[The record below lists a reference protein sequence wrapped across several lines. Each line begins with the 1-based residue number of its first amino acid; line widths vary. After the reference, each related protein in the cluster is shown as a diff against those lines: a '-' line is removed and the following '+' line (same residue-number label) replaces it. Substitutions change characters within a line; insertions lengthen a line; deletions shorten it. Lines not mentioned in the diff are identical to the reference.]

1 MVMRLRRTLAVAA
14 TAALFATAAGLAARA
29 QELNVAIF
37 GGSFAENVR
46 ACVAEPFQRATGTR
60 VNFVLGNSVQNAA
73 RLRATRGRP
82 DVDVAYMD
90 LQVAVQAKGEGLLD
104 QIDAARLSNL
114 PDIYP
119 SAVDPE
125 RRWIGFMY
133 SSTAIAYNP
142 QELRNPPQAWAD
154 LWNPSLRGKLAIGDI
169 SATSGQHFLIA
180 AARINGGSVENV
192 EPGFRAIRELRPGVV
207 TLYTQADQV
216 VQLIERGDIAAAVWF
231 SDRVGA
237 AARSGVPVA
246 VVFPREGAIGILPT
260 FSIPVGARS
269 KALAEQYMDRA
280 LTPEAQRCF
289 AERQFAGPTNRRVEL
304 PDELARL
311 VPYRESVE
319 RMYFPP
325 PEIVARNLPAWT
337 ERWNREIAR

>member
-1 MVMRLRRTLAVAA
+1 MGIRTALLATAVGCTLAASD
-14 TAALFATAAGLAARA
+14 AGA

-46 ACVAEPFQRATGTR
+46 TCVAEPFQRATNAR

-90 LQVAVQAKGEGLLD
+90 LQVVVQAKAEGLLD
-104 QIDAARLSNL
+104 QIDATKITNL

-119 SAVDPE
+119 SAVDPD

-133 SSTAIAYNP
+133 SATAIAYNP
-142 QELRNPPQAWAD
+142 RELRNPPQGWAD
-154 LWNPSLRGKLAIGDI
+154 LWSPALRGKIAIGDI

-180 AARINGGSVENV
+180 AARLNGGSVENV

-231 SDRVGA
+231 ADRVGA
-237 AARSGVPVA
+237 AARNGVPVA

-260 FSIPVGARS
+260 FAVPQGARN

-280 LTPEAQRCF
+280 LAPEAQRCF
-289 AERQFAGPTNRRVEL
+289 AERQYAGPTNRKVEL
-304 PDELARL
+304 PDDLAKL
-311 VPYRESVE
+311 VPYRDAVD
-319 RMYFPP
+319 RLYFPP
-325 PEIVARNLPAWT
+325 PEVVARNLPGWT
-337 ERWNREIAR
+337 DRWNREIAR

>member
-1 MVMRLRRTLAVAA
+1 MRIRNALTGAL
-14 TAALFATAAGLAARA
+14 ALFASAWGGGAGA
-29 QELNVAIF
+29 QDLNVAIF
-37 GGSFAENVR
+37 GGSFADNVR
-46 ACVAEPFQRATGTR
+46 FCVADPFQRATGSR
-60 VNFVLGNSVQNAA
+60 VNFQLGNSVQNAA

-82 DVDVAYMD
+82 DVDIAYMD
-90 LQVAVQAKGEGLLD
+90 LQVAVQARGEGLLD
-104 QIDAARLSNL
+104 QVDATRLTNL
-114 PDIYP
+114 ADIYP

-133 SSTAIAYNP
+133 SATAIAYNP
-142 QELRNPPQAWAD
+142 REMRTPPQAWAD
-154 LWNPSLRGKLAIGDI
+154 LWSPALRGRIALGDI

-180 AARINGGSVENV
+180 AARLNGGSVENV
-192 EPGFRAIRELRPGVV
+192 DPGFRAIRELRPHVV

-216 VQLIERGDIAAAVWF
+216 VQLMERGDIAAAVWF

-260 FSIPVGARS
+260 FSIPVGARN

-280 LTPEAQRCF
+280 LSQEAQRCF

-304 PDELARL
+304 PAELAAL

-319 RMYFPP
+319 RLYFPP
-325 PEIVARNLPAWT
+325 PETVAQNLPAWT
-337 ERWNREIAR
+337 DRWNREIAR

>member
-1 MVMRLRRTLAVAA
+1 MLRSVIAGTLA
-14 TAALFATAAGLAARA
+14 LGLAVSAPAKA

-46 ACVAEPFQRATGTR
+46 TCVAEPFQRATGTR

-90 LQVAVQAKGEGLLD
+90 LQVVVQAKAEGLLD
-104 QIDAARLSNL
+104 EVDAGRLTNL
-114 PDIYP
+114 GDIYP
-119 SAVDPE
+119 SAVDPD

-142 QELRNPPQAWAD
+142 QELRTPPQAWAD
-154 LWNPSLRGKLAIGDI
+154 LWSPALRGKLAIGDI

-180 AARINGGSVENV
+180 AARLNGGSVENV
-192 EPGFRAIRELRPGVV
+192 EPGFRAIRELRPHVV

-237 AARSGVPVA
+237 AARNGVPVA
-246 VVFPREGAIGILPT
+246 VVFPREGAVGILPT
-260 FSIPVGARS
+260 FAIPQGARN
-269 KALAEQYMDRA
+269 KQLAEQYMDRA
-280 LTPEAQRCF
+280 LSPEAQRCF
-289 AERQFAGPTNRRVEL
+289 AERQYAGPTNRRVEL
-304 PDELARL
+304 PAELAAL
-311 VPYRESVE
+311 VPYRESVD
-319 RMYFPP
+319 RLYFPP
-325 PEIVARNLPAWT
+325 PEVVARNLPAWT

>member
-1 MVMRLRRTLAVAA
+1 MQMRNAVVGAVAFC
-14 TAALFATAAGLAARA
+14 AAFAASASA

-37 GGSFAENVR
+37 GGSFADNVR
-46 ACVAEPFQRATGTR
+46 TCVAEPFTRATGTR

-90 LQVAVQAKGEGLLD
+90 LQVVVQAKAEGLLD
-104 QIDAARLSNL
+104 QIDPARLTNL
-114 PDIYP
+114 ADIYP
-119 SAVDPE
+119 SAVDPD

-142 QELRNPPQAWAD
+142 RELRTPPRSWAD
-154 LWNPSLRGKLAIGDI
+154 LWSPALRGKIALGDI

-180 AARINGGSVENV
+180 AARLNGGSVENT
-192 EPGFRAIRELRPGVV
+192 EPGFRAIRELRPHVV

-246 VVFPREGAIGILPT
+246 VVFPSEGAIGILPT
-260 FSIPVGARS
+260 FAVPQGARN
-269 KALAEQYMDRA
+269 KVLAEQYMDRA
-280 LTPEAQRCF
+280 LAPDAQRCF
-289 AERQFAGPTNRRVEL
+289 AERQYAGPTNRRVEL
-304 PDELARL
+304 PAELAAL
-311 VPYRESVE
+311 VPYRESVD
-319 RMYFPP
+319 RLFFPP
-325 PEIVARNLPAWT
+325 PEAVAQNLPAWT
-337 ERWNREIAR
+337 DRWNREIAR

>member
-1 MVMRLRRTLAVAA
+1 MSIRTALLVTAVGCA
-14 TAALFATAAGLAARA
+14 LAASDAGA

-37 GGSFAENVR
+37 GGSFADNVR
-46 ACVAEPFQRATGTR
+46 TCVAEPFQRATNTR

-82 DVDVAYMD
+82 DIDVAYMD
-90 LQVAVQAKGEGLLD
+90 LQVVVQAKAEGLLD
-104 QIDAARLSNL
+104 QIDATKITNL

-119 SAVDPE
+119 SAVDPD

-133 SSTAIAYNP
+133 SATAIAYNP
-142 QELRNPPQAWAD
+142 RELRNPPKAWAD
-154 LWNPSLRGKLAIGDI
+154 LWSPALRGKLAIGDI

-180 AARINGGSVENV
+180 AARLHGGSVENV

-231 SDRVGA
+231 ADRVGA
-237 AARSGVPVA
+237 AARNGVPVA

-260 FSIPVGARS
+260 FAVPQGARN

-280 LTPEAQRCF
+280 LSPDAQRCF
-289 AERQFAGPTNRRVEL
+289 AERQYAGPTNRKVEL
-304 PDELARL
+304 PDDLAKL
-311 VPYRESVE
+311 VPYREAVD
-319 RMYFPP
+319 RLHFPS
-325 PEIVARNLPAWT
+325 PELVAQSLPAWT
-337 ERWNREIAR
+337 DRWNREIAR

>member
-1 MVMRLRRTLAVAA
+1 MGIRTALLA
-14 TAALFATAAGLAARA
+14 TALGCALAASDAGA

-37 GGSFAENVR
+37 GGSFADNVR
-46 ACVAEPFQRATGTR
+46 TCVAEPFQRATNTR

-90 LQVAVQAKGEGLLD
+90 LQVVVQAKAEGLLD
-104 QIDAARLSNL
+104 QIDATKITNL

-119 SAVDPE
+119 SAVDPD
-125 RRWIGFMY
+125 RQWIGFMY
-133 SSTAIAYNP
+133 SATAIAYNP
-142 QELRNPPQAWAD
+142 RELRNPPQAWAD
-154 LWNPSLRGKLAIGDI
+154 LWSPALRGKLAIGDI

-180 AARINGGSVENV
+180 AARLNGGSVENV

-231 SDRVGA
+231 ADRVGA
-237 AARSGVPVA
+237 AARNGVPVA

-260 FSIPVGARS
+260 FAVPQGARN

-280 LTPEAQRCF
+280 LAPDAQRCF
-289 AERQFAGPTNRRVEL
+289 AERQYAGPTNRKVEL
-304 PDELARL
+304 PDDLAKL
-311 VPYRESVE
+311 VPYREAVD
-319 RMYFPP
+319 RLYFPP
-325 PEIVARNLPAWT
+325 PELVARNLPAWT
-337 ERWNREIAR
+337 DRWNREIAR

>member
-1 MVMRLRRTLAVAA
+1 MRMRDALAGAMALGAA
-14 TAALFATAAGLAARA
+14 FSASASA
-29 QELNVAIF
+29 QQLNVAIF

-46 ACVAEPFQRATGTR
+46 TCVAEPFTRATSTR

-90 LQVAVQAKGEGLLD
+90 LQVAVQAKAEGLLD
-104 QIDAARLSNL
+104 QIDPARLTNL

-119 SAVDPE
+119 SAVDPD

-142 QELRNPPQAWAD
+142 RELRTPPSSWAD
-154 LWNPSLRGKLAIGDI
+154 LWSPALRGKIAIGDI

-180 AARINGGSVENV
+180 AARLNGGSVENT
-192 EPGFRAIRELRPGVV
+192 EPGFRAIRELRPHVV

-246 VVFPREGAIGILPT
+246 VVFPSEGAIGILPT
-260 FSIPVGARS
+260 FAIPQGARN

-280 LTPEAQRCF
+280 LSSDAQRCF
-289 AERQFAGPTNRRVEL
+289 AERQYAGPTNRRVEL
-304 PDELARL
+304 PAELAAL
-311 VPYRESVE
+311 VPYRESVD
-319 RMYFPP
+319 RLYFPP
-325 PEIVARNLPAWT
+325 PEVVAQNLPAWT
-337 ERWNREIAR
+337 DRWNREIAR

>member
-1 MVMRLRRTLAVAA
+1 MLMRDALVGALAFGAA
-14 TAALFATAAGLAARA
+14 FAASASA

-46 ACVAEPFQRATGTR
+46 TCVAEPFTRATGTR

-90 LQVAVQAKGEGLLD
+90 LQVVVQAKSEGLLD
-104 QIDAARLSNL
+104 QIDPARLTNL

-119 SAVDPE
+119 SAVDPD

-142 QELRNPPQAWAD
+142 RELRTPPRSWAD
-154 LWNPSLRGKLAIGDI
+154 LWSPTLRGKIALGDI

-180 AARINGGSVENV
+180 AARLNGGSVENT
-192 EPGFRAIRELRPGVV
+192 EPGFRAIRELRPHVV

-246 VVFPREGAIGILPT
+246 VVFPSEGAIGILPT
-260 FSIPVGARS
+260 FAVPQGARN

-280 LTPEAQRCF
+280 LSSDAQRCF
-289 AERQFAGPTNRRVEL
+289 AERQYAGPTNRRVEL
-304 PDELARL
+304 SAELAAL
-311 VPYRESVE
+311 VPYREAVD
-319 RMYFPP
+319 RLYFPP
-325 PEIVARNLPAWT
+325 PEVVAQNLAAWT
-337 ERWNREIAR
+337 DRWNREIAR

>member
-1 MVMRLRRTLAVAA
+1 MGRFRRSLAA
-14 TAALFATAAGLAARA
+14 TAMAAGLLAGAAATTARS
-29 QELNVAIF
+29 QELNVALF

-46 ACVAEPFQRATGTR
+46 TCVAEPFQRATGAR

-82 DVDVAYMD
+82 DVDIAYMD
-90 LQVAVQAKGEGLLD
+90 LQVAVQAKNEGLLD
-104 QIDAARLSNL
+104 QVDAARLTNL

-119 SAVDPE
+119 SAVDPD

-142 QELRNPPQAWAD
+142 RELRNPPQAWAD
-154 LWNPSLRGKLAIGDI
+154 LWSPSLRGKLAIGDI
-169 SATSGQHFLIA
+169 TATSGQHFLIA

-192 EPGFRAIRELRPGVV
+192 EPGFRAIRDLRPHVV

-246 VVFPREGAIGILPT
+246 VVFPREGAVGILPT
-260 FSIPVGARS
+260 FSIPIGARS

-280 LTPEAQRCF
+280 LGAEAQRCF

-325 PEIVARNLPAWT
+325 PEIVARSLPAWT

>member
-1 MVMRLRRTLAVAA
+1 MMRWSVTGAALALVAA
-14 TAALFATAAGLAARA
+14 LSGAARA

-37 GGSFAENVR
+37 GGSFADNVR
-46 ACVAEPFQRATGTR
+46 SCVAEPFQRATGTR

-90 LQVAVQAKGEGLLD
+90 LQVVVQAKAEGLLD
-104 QIDAARLSNL
+104 AIDPARLSHL

-142 QELRNPPQAWAD
+142 RELRTPPQSWAD
-154 LWNPSLRGKLAIGDI
+154 LWSPALRGKIALGDI

-180 AARINGGSVENV
+180 AARLNGGSVENID
-192 EPGFRAIRELRPGVV
+192 PGLRAIRELRPHVV

-237 AARSGVPVA
+237 AARNGVPVA
-246 VVFPREGAIGILPT
+246 VVFPREGAVGILPT
-260 FSIPVGARS
+260 FAIPQGARN
-269 KALAEQYMDRA
+269 KQLAERYMDTA
-280 LTPEAQRCF
+280 LSPQAQLCF
-289 AERQFAGPTNRRVEL
+289 AERQYAGPTNRRVEL
-304 PDELARL
+304 PAQLAAL
-311 VPYRESVE
+311 VPYRESVD
-319 RMYFPP
+319 RLYFPP
-325 PEIVARNLPAWT
+325 PEVVARSLPGWT
-337 ERWNREIAR
+337 DRWNREIAR

>member
-1 MVMRLRRTLAVAA
+1 MPGRKTMVVAA
-14 TAALFATAAGLAARA
+14 AVCLGTLGTLGMGEASA
-29 QELNVAIF
+29 QQLNVAIF
-37 GGSFAENVR
+37 GGSFADNVR
-46 ACVAEPFQRATGTR
+46 ACVAEPFERQSGAR

-90 LQVAVQAKGEGLLD
+90 LQVVVQAKAEGLLD
-104 QIDAARLSNL
+104 QIDASRLSNL

-119 SAVDPE
+119 SAIDPD

-142 QELRNPPQAWAD
+142 RELRTPPQAWAD
-154 LWNPSLRGKLAIGDI
+154 MWNPALRGKIAIGDI
-169 SATSGQHFLIA
+169 TATSGQHFLIA
-180 AARINGGSVENV
+180 ASRINGGSVEDT
-192 EPGFRAIRELRPGVV
+192 EPGFRALRELRPHIV

-216 VQLIERGDIAAAVWF
+216 VQLIERGDIVAAVWF

-237 AARSGVPVA
+237 AARSGIPVA

-260 FSIPVGARS
+260 FAVPEGARS
-269 KALAEQYMDRA
+269 KALAEDYMNRA
-280 LTPEAQRCF
+280 LSPEAQRCF
-289 AERQFAGPTNRRVEL
+289 AERQYAGPTNRNVEL
-304 PDELARL
+304 PAELAAL
-311 VPYRESVE
+311 VPYRDSVE
-319 RMYFPP
+319 KLYFPP
-325 PEIVARNLPAWT
+325 PEAVARSLPAWT

>member
-1 MVMRLRRTLAVAA
+1 MRLRRTLAAAA
-14 TAALFATAAGLAARA
+14 TTAVLLAGAAAARA
-29 QELNVAIF
+29 QDLNVAIF
-37 GGSFAENVR
+37 GGSFADNVR
-46 ACVAEPFQRATGTR
+46 FCVAEPFQRATGMR

-104 QIDAARLSNL
+104 EINTARLTNL
-114 PDIYP
+114 PDIYA

-142 QELRNPPQAWAD
+142 GELRNPPQAWAD
-154 LWNPSLRGKLAIGDI
+154 LWSPSLRGKLAIGDI

-180 AARINGGSVENV
+180 AARLNGGSVENV

-216 VQLIERGDIAAAVWF
+216 VQLMERGDIAAAVWF

-260 FSIPVGARS
+260 FSIPRGARS
-269 KALAEQYMDRA
+269 KAQAEQYMDRA
-280 LTPEAQRCF
+280 LAPEAQRCF

-304 PDELARL
+304 PDDLARL

-325 PEIVARNLPAWT
+325 PEVVARSLPGWT

>member
-1 MVMRLRRTLAVAA
+1 MRLRRTLAAAA
-14 TAALFATAAGLAARA
+14 TTAVLLAGAAAARA
-29 QELNVAIF
+29 QDLNVAIF
-37 GGSFAENVR
+37 GGSFADNVR
-46 ACVAEPFQRATGTR
+46 FCVAEPFQRATGMR

-104 QIDAARLSNL
+104 QIDDARLTNL
-114 PDIYP
+114 PDIYA
-119 SAVDPE
+119 SAVDAE

-142 QELRNPPQAWAD
+142 GELRNPPQAWAD
-154 LWNPSLRGKLAIGDI
+154 LWSRSLRGKLAIGDI

-180 AARINGGSVENV
+180 AARLNGGSVENV

-216 VQLIERGDIAAAVWF
+216 VQLMERGDIAAAVWF

-260 FSIPVGARS
+260 FSIPQGARS
-269 KALAEQYMDRA
+269 KAQAEQYMDRA
-280 LTPEAQRCF
+280 LAPEAQRCF

-304 PDELARL
+304 PDDLARL

-325 PEIVARNLPAWT
+325 PEVVARSLPGWT

>member
-1 MVMRLRRTLAVAA
+1 MLRRSVKAAAV
-14 TAALFATAAGLAARA
+14 ALFAAVSTGTQA
-29 QELNVAIF
+29 QELNVAVF
-37 GGSFAENVR
+37 GGSFADNVR
-46 ACVAEPFQRATGTR
+46 ACVVEPFQRATGTR

-90 LQVAVQAKGEGLLD
+90 LQVVVQAKAEGLLD
-104 QIDAARLSNL
+104 EVDQSRLSHL
-114 PDIYP
+114 SDIYP

-142 QELRNPPQAWAD
+142 RELRNPPQSWAD
-154 LWNPSLRGKLAIGDI
+154 LWSPAMRGKLAIGDI

-180 AARINGGSVENV
+180 AARLNGGSVENV
-192 EPGFRAIRELRPGVV
+192 DPGLRAIRELRPHVV

-237 AARSGVPVA
+237 AARNGVPVA

-260 FSIPVGARS
+260 FAIPQGARN
-269 KALAEQYMDRA
+269 KQLAERYMDTA
-280 LTPEAQRCF
+280 LSPEAQLCF
-289 AERQFAGPTNRRVEL
+289 AERQYAGPTNRRVEL
-304 PDELARL
+304 PAQLAAL
-311 VPYRESVE
+311 VPYRESVD
-319 RMYFPP
+319 RLYFPP
-325 PEIVARNLPAWT
+325 PEVVARNLPAWT
-337 ERWNREIAR
+337 ERWNREVAR

>member
-1 MVMRLRRTLAVAA
+1 MGIRTAV
-14 TAALFATAAGLAARA
+14 LAAGLACTWAVPDVGA

-37 GGSFAENVR
+37 GGSFADNVR
-46 ACVAEPFQRATGTR
+46 SCVAEPFQRATNAR

-90 LQVAVQAKGEGLLD
+90 LQVMVQAKAEGLLD
-104 QIDAARLSNL
+104 QIDAARISNL

-119 SAVDPE
+119 SAVDPD

-133 SSTAIAYNP
+133 SATAIAYNP
-142 QELRNPPQAWAD
+142 RELRNPPQAWAD
-154 LWNPSLRGKLAIGDI
+154 LWSPALRGKLAIGDI

-180 AARINGGSVENV
+180 AARLNGGSVENV

-231 SDRVGA
+231 ADRVGA
-237 AARSGVPVA
+237 AARNGVPVA

-260 FSIPVGARS
+260 FAVPQGARS

-280 LTPEAQRCF
+280 LAPDAQRCF
-289 AERQFAGPTNRRVEL
+289 AERQYAGPTNRKVEL
-304 PDELARL
+304 PEDLAKL
-311 VPYRESVE
+311 VPYREAVD
-319 RMYFPP
+319 RLYFPP
-325 PEIVARNLPAWT
+325 PEAVAQNLPAWT
-337 ERWNREIAR
+337 DRWNREIAR

>member
-1 MVMRLRRTLAVAA
+1 MTIRTTL
-14 TAALFATAAGLAARA
+14 LAAGLACAWAASDAGA

-37 GGSFAENVR
+37 GGSFADNVR
-46 ACVAEPFQRATGTR
+46 TCVAEPFQRATNTR

-90 LQVAVQAKGEGLLD
+90 LQVMVQAKAEGLLD
-104 QIDAARLSNL
+104 QIDTTKITNL

-119 SAVDPE
+119 SAIDPD

-133 SSTAIAYNP
+133 SATAIAYNP

-154 LWNPSLRGKLAIGDI
+154 LWSPALRGKLAIGDI

-180 AARINGGSVENV
+180 AARLNGGSVENV
-192 EPGFRAIRELRPGVV
+192 DPGFKAIAALRPGVV

-231 SDRVGA
+231 ADRVGA
-237 AARSGVPVA
+237 AARTGVPVA

-260 FSIPVGARS
+260 FGVPPGARS

-280 LTPEAQRCF
+280 LAPDAQRCF
-289 AERQFAGPTNRRVEL
+289 AERQYAGPTNRKVEL
-304 PDELARL
+304 PDDLAKL
-311 VPYRESVE
+311 VPYREAVD
-319 RMYFPP
+319 RLYFPP
-325 PEIVARNLPAWT
+325 PEIVAQNLPAWT
-337 ERWNREIAR
+337 DRWNREIAR

>member
-1 MVMRLRRTLAVAA
+1 MDGLRRRLAA
-14 TAALFATAAGLAARA
+14 FATAAGLLAGGAAVARA
-29 QELNVAIF
+29 QELNVALF
-37 GGSFAENVR
+37 GGSFADNAR
-46 ACVAEPFQRATGTR
+46 TCVAEPFQRATGTR

-90 LQVAVQAKGEGLLD
+90 LQVAVQAKNEGLLD
-104 QIDAARLSNL
+104 QVDAARLGNL

-142 QELRNPPQAWAD
+142 RELRTPPQAWTD
-154 LWNPSLRGKLAIGDI
+154 LWSPALRGRLAIGDI
-169 SATSGQHFLIA
+169 AATSGQHFLIA
-180 AARINGGSVENV
+180 AARVNGGSVENV
-192 EPGFRAIRELRPGVV
+192 EPGFRAIRELRPHLVM
-207 TLYTQADQV
+207 LYTQADQV
-216 VQLIERGDIAAAVWF
+216 VQLIERGDVAAAVWF

-260 FSIPVGARS
+260 FSIPIGARS

-280 LTPEAQRCF
+280 LGVEAQRCF

-311 VPYRESVE
+311 VPYRDSVE

-325 PEIVARNLPAWT
+325 PEVVARNLPAWT

>member
-1 MVMRLRRTLAVAA
+1 MSLRGTLAGALLLG
-14 TAALFATAAGLAARA
+14 AALLPGRGVLS
-29 QELNVAIF
+29 QDLNVAIF
-37 GGSFAENVR
+37 GGSFADNVR
-46 ACVAEPFQRATGTR
+46 ACVAEPFQGAGGPR

-90 LQVAVQAKGEGLLD
+90 LQVAVQAKAEGLLD
-104 QIDAARLSNL
+104 QVDAAHLSNL

-119 SAVDPE
+119 SAVDPD

-142 QELRNPPQAWAD
+142 RELRSPPQAWAD
-154 LWNPSLRGKLAIGDI
+154 LWDPSLRGKLAIGDI

-180 AARINGGSVENV
+180 AARLNGGSVEDV
-192 EPGFRAIRELRPGVV
+192 EPGFRAIRGLRPHLV

-246 VVFPREGAIGILPT
+246 VVFPREGAVGILPT
-260 FSIPVGARS
+260 FSIPQGARG
-269 KALAEQYMDRA
+269 KAMAERYMDRA
-280 LTPEAQRCF
+280 LSPEAQRCF
-289 AERQFAGPTNRRVEL
+289 AERQYAGPTNRRVEL
-304 PDELARL
+304 PEELARL
-311 VPYRESVE
+311 VPYRESVD
-319 RMYFPP
+319 RLYFPP
-325 PEIVARNLPAWT
+325 PEVVAANLPAWSD
-337 ERWNREIAR
+337 RWNREIAR

>member
-1 MVMRLRRTLAVAA
+1 MPMRGTLKAVSVACLGALTLAEAS
-14 TAALFATAAGLAARA
+14 A
-29 QELNVAIF
+29 QQLNVAIF

-46 ACVAEPFQRATGTR
+46 TCVAEPFERQSGAR

-90 LQVAVQAKGEGLLD
+90 LQVVVQAKAEGLLD
-104 QIDAARLSNL
+104 QVDASRLSNL

-119 SAVDPE
+119 SAIDPD

-142 QELRNPPQAWAD
+142 RELRTPPQAWAD
-154 LWNPSLRGKLAIGDI
+154 MWSPALRGRIALGDI
-169 SATSGQHFLIA
+169 TATSGQHFLIA
-180 AARINGGSVENV
+180 ASRINGGSVENT
-192 EPGFRAIRELRPGVV
+192 EPGFRAIRELKPHVV

-216 VQLIERGDIAAAVWF
+216 VQLIERGDIVAAVWF

-237 AARSGVPVA
+237 AARSGIPVA

-260 FSIPVGARS
+260 FAVPQGAAS
-269 KALAEQYMDRA
+269 KALAEDYMNRA
-280 LTPEAQRCF
+280 LSPEAQRCF
-289 AERQFAGPTNRRVEL
+289 AERQYAGPTNRKVEL
-304 PDELARL
+304 PAELAAL

-319 RMYFPP
+319 RLYFPP
-325 PEIVARNLPAWT
+325 PEIVARSLPAWT

>member
-1 MVMRLRRTLAVAA
+1 MTIRRTLAGALALCVAA
-14 TAALFATAAGLAARA
+14 LGGTARA

-37 GGSFAENVR
+37 GGSFADNVR
-46 ACVAEPFQRATGTR
+46 FCVADPFQRATNTR
-60 VNFVLGNSVQNAA
+60 VNFQLGNSVQNAA

-90 LQVAVQAKGEGLLD
+90 LQVAVQARGEGLLD
-104 QIDAARLSNL
+104 QVDAARLTNL

-142 QELRNPPQAWAD
+142 REMRTPPQAWAD
-154 LWNPSLRGKLAIGDI
+154 IWSPALRGRLAIGDI

-180 AARINGGSVENV
+180 AARLNGGSVENV
-192 EPGFRAIRELRPGVV
+192 DPGFRAIRELRPHVV

-260 FSIPVGARS
+260 FSVPVGARN

-280 LTPEAQRCF
+280 LSQEAQRCF

-304 PDELARL
+304 PAELAAL

-325 PEIVARNLPAWT
+325 PEVVARSLPGWT
-337 ERWNREIAR
+337 DRWNREIAR

>member
-1 MVMRLRRTLAVAA
+1 MGIRKALLA
-14 TAALFATAAGLAARA
+14 TAVGCALAASDAGA
-29 QELNVAIF
+29 QELSVAIF
-37 GGSFAENVR
+37 GGSFADNVR
-46 ACVAEPFQRATGTR
+46 TCVAEPFQRATNTR

-82 DVDVAYMD
+82 DIDVAYMD
-90 LQVAVQAKGEGLLD
+90 LQVVVQAKAEGLLD
-104 QIDAARLSNL
+104 QIDATKITNL

-119 SAVDPE
+119 SAVDPD

-133 SSTAIAYNP
+133 SATAIAYNP
-142 QELRNPPQAWAD
+142 RELRNPPQSWAD
-154 LWNPSLRGKLAIGDI
+154 LWSPALRGKLAIGDI

-180 AARINGGSVENV
+180 AARLNGGSVENV

-231 SDRVGA
+231 ADRVGA
-237 AARSGVPVA
+237 AARNGVPVA

-260 FSIPVGARS
+260 FAVPQGARN

-280 LTPEAQRCF
+280 LAPDAQRCF
-289 AERQFAGPTNRRVEL
+289 AERQYAGPTNRKVEL
-304 PDELARL
+304 PDELAKL
-311 VPYRESVE
+311 VPYREAVD
-319 RMYFPP
+319 RLYFPP
-325 PEIVARNLPAWT
+325 PEVVASNLPAWT
-337 ERWNREIAR
+337 DRWNREIAR

>member
-1 MVMRLRRTLAVAA
+1 MRVRATL
-14 TAALFATAAGLAARA
+14 LAAAFACAVPAAASHA

-46 ACVAEPFQRATGTR
+46 TCVADPFQRATNTR

-82 DVDVAYMD
+82 DVDLAYMD
-90 LQVAVQAKGEGLLD
+90 LQVVVQAKAEGLLD
-104 QIDAARLSNL
+104 QVDPARLTNL

-119 SAVDPE
+119 SAIDPD

-142 QELRNPPQAWAD
+142 RELRTPPQAWAD
-154 LWNPSLRGKLAIGDI
+154 LWSASLRGKLAIGDI

-180 AARINGGSVENV
+180 AARLNGGSVENV

-237 AARSGVPVA
+237 AARNGVPVA

-260 FSIPVGARS
+260 FAIPQGARG

-280 LTPEAQRCF
+280 LGTEAQRCF
-289 AERQFAGPTNRRVEL
+289 AERQYAGPTNRRVEL
-304 PDELARL
+304 PPDLAAL
-311 VPYRESVE
+311 VPYRESVD
-319 RMYFPP
+319 RLYFPP
-325 PEIVARNLPAWT
+325 PELVAQNLPAWT
-337 ERWNREIAR
+337 DRWNREIAR

>member
-1 MVMRLRRTLAVAA
+1 MRVRDLLIASVLIGAA
-14 TAALFATAAGLAARA
+14 PLAAPHA

-37 GGSFAENVR
+37 GGSFADNVR
-46 ACVAEPFQRATGTR
+46 ACVAEPFQRASGTR

-90 LQVAVQAKGEGLLD
+90 LQVVVQAKAEGLLD
-104 QIDAARLSNL
+104 QVDATKLTNL

-119 SAVDPE
+119 SAVDPD

-142 QELRNPPQAWAD
+142 RELRSPPQAWAD
-154 LWNPSLRGKLAIGDI
+154 LWSPALRGKIALGDI
-169 SATSGQHFLIA
+169 TATSGQHFLIA
-180 AARINGGSVENV
+180 AARLNGGSVENV
-192 EPGFRAIRELRPGVV
+192 EPGFRAIRELRPHVV

-237 AARSGVPVA
+237 AARNGVPVA

-260 FSIPVGARS
+260 FAIPQGARG

-280 LTPEAQRCF
+280 LSVESQRCF
-289 AERQFAGPTNRRVEL
+289 AERQYAGPANRKVEL
-304 PDELARL
+304 PEALAAL
-311 VPYRESVE
+311 VPYRESVD
-319 RMYFPP
+319 RLYFPP
-325 PEIVARNLPAWT
+325 PETVAQNLPAWT
-337 ERWNREIAR
+337 DRWNREIAR

>member
-1 MVMRLRRTLAVAA
+1 MRMRQILLAAA
-14 TAALFATAAGLAARA
+14 AALALPAVAARA

-37 GGSFAENVR
+37 GGSFADNVR
-46 ACVAEPFQRATGTR
+46 SCVAEPFTRATNTR

-90 LQVAVQAKGEGLLD
+90 LQVVVQAKAEGLLD
-104 QIDAARLSNL
+104 TLDPAKFPHL

-119 SAVDPE
+119 SAVDPD

-142 QELRNPPQAWAD
+142 RELRNPPQAWAD
-154 LWNPSLRGKLAIGDI
+154 LWAPALRNKIAIGDI

-180 AARINGGSVENV
+180 AARLNGGSVENI
-192 EPGFRAIRELRPGVV
+192 EPGFRAIRELRPHVV

-237 AARSGVPVA
+237 AARNGVPVA

-260 FSIPVGARS
+260 FAIPEGARS
-269 KALAEQYMDRA
+269 KALAEQYMNTA
-280 LTPEAQRCF
+280 LSPEAQGCF
-289 AERQFAGPTNRRVEL
+289 AERQYAGPTNRKVEL
-304 PDELARL
+304 APALAAL
-311 VPYRESVE
+311 VPYRESVD
-319 RMYFPP
+319 RLYFPP
-325 PEIVARNLPAWT
+325 PETVASSLPSWT
-337 ERWNREIAR
+337 DRWNREIAR

>member
-1 MVMRLRRTLAVAA
+1 MSIRTAML
-14 TAALFATAAGLAARA
+14 AAGLACTWAASDAAA

-37 GGSFAENVR
+37 GGSFADNVR
-46 ACVAEPFQRATGTR
+46 ACVAEPFQRATNTR

-90 LQVAVQAKGEGLLD
+90 LQVVVQAKAEGLLD
-104 QIDAARLSNL
+104 QIDATRITNL

-119 SAVDPE
+119 SAVDPD

-133 SSTAIAYNP
+133 SATAIAYNP
-142 QELRNPPQAWAD
+142 RELRNPPQAWAD
-154 LWNPSLRGKLAIGDI
+154 LWSPSLRGKLAIGDI

-180 AARINGGSVENV
+180 AARLNGGTVENV
-192 EPGFRAIRELRPGVV
+192 EPGFRAIHELRPGVV

-231 SDRVGA
+231 ADRVGA
-237 AARSGVPVA
+237 AARNGVPVA

-260 FSIPVGARS
+260 FAIPQGARS

-280 LTPEAQRCF
+280 LAPDAQRCF
-289 AERQFAGPTNRRVEL
+289 AERQYAGPTNRKVEL
-304 PDELARL
+304 PDDLAKL
-311 VPYRESVE
+311 VPYRESVD
-319 RMYFPP
+319 RLYFPP
-325 PEIVARNLPAWT
+325 PELVAQNLPAWT
-337 ERWNREIAR
+337 DRWNREIAR

>member
-1 MVMRLRRTLAVAA
+1 MRIRT
-14 TAALFATAAGLAARA
+14 ALLSAGLACAWAASDAGA

-37 GGSFAENVR
+37 GGSFADNVR
-46 ACVAEPFQRATGTR
+46 TCVAEPFQRATNTR
-60 VNFVLGNSVQNAA
+60 VTFVLGNSVQNAA

-90 LQVAVQAKGEGLLD
+90 LQVVVQAKAEGLLAE
-104 QIDAARLSNL
+104 IDTTKITNL

-119 SAVDPE
+119 SAVDPD
-125 RRWIGFMY
+125 RQWIGFMY
-133 SSTAIAYNP
+133 SATAIAYNP
-142 QELRNPPQAWAD
+142 RELQNPPQSWAD
-154 LWNPSLRGKLAIGDI
+154 LWSPALRGKLAIGDI

-180 AARINGGSVENV
+180 AARLNGGSVENV

-231 SDRVGA
+231 ADRVGA
-237 AARSGVPVA
+237 AARNGVPVA

-260 FSIPVGARS
+260 FAVPQGARN

-280 LTPEAQRCF
+280 LSPDAQRCF
-289 AERQFAGPTNRRVEL
+289 AERQYAGPTNRKVEL
-304 PDELARL
+304 PEELAKL
-311 VPYRESVE
+311 VPYREAVD
-319 RMYFPP
+319 RLYFPP
-325 PEIVARNLPAWT
+325 PELVARNLPAWT
-337 ERWNREIAR
+337 DRWNREIAR

>member
-1 MVMRLRRTLAVAA
+1 
-14 TAALFATAAGLAARA
+14 
-29 QELNVAIF
+29 
-37 GGSFAENVR
+37 
-46 ACVAEPFQRATGTR
+46 

-104 QIDAARLSNL
+104 QIDAARLTNL

-142 QELRNPPQAWAD
+142 RELRNPPQAWAD
-154 LWNPSLRGKLAIGDI
+154 LWNPALRGKLAIGDI
-169 SATSGQHFLIA
+169 TATSGQHFLIA
-180 AARINGGSVENV
+180 AARLNGGSVEDV
-192 EPGFRAIRELRPGVV
+192 EPGFRAIRKLRPGIV

-216 VQLIERGDIAAAVWF
+216 VQLMERGDIAAAVWF

-260 FSIPVGARS
+260 FSIPVGARG

-280 LTPEAQRCF
+280 LSPDAQRCF

-304 PDELARL
+304 PEELARL

-325 PEIVARNLPAWT
+325 PEIVARSLPAWT
-337 ERWNREIAR
+337 DRWNREIAR